1 MREETLQKADEIKI
15 IMRQSEEN
23 TKTLSD
29 RVIILEAELE
39 STKETAM
46 KLTESPNL
54 EHKLEE

>member
-15 IMRQSEEN
+15 IIKQSEEN

-54 EHKLEE
+54 EQ